1 MVNDEKMARI
11 VNQETLMMSLL
22 IDRYSILMKSR
33 YMEQV
38 TNKEVLSIA
47 SLFRVVGHPSRIQII
62 YLLNTKPTCVCE
74 IAKELNLNKSVT
86 SKHLSQLKQ
95 VGVIEMKK
103 TGTQVMCSIAMPCI
117 ISMMEC
123 AIHPEKRTLG
133 VTTLPLCR
141 KGCE

>member
-1 MVNDEKMARI
+1 
-11 VNQETLMMSLL
+11 
-22 IDRYSILMKSR
+22 
-33 YMEQV
+33 MEQV
-38 TNKEVLSIA
+38 TNQEALTIA

-62 YLLNTKPTCVCE
+62 YLLNNNPTCVCE
-74 IAKELNLNKSVT
+74 IAKELGLNKSVT

-95 VGVIEMKK
+95 VGVVEMKK

-123 AIHPEKRTLG
+123 AIHPNKRTIQ
-133 VTTLPLCR
+133 TLTVPLCR

>member
-1 MVNDEKMARI
+1 
-11 VNQETLMMSLL
+11 
-22 IDRYSILMKSR
+22 
-33 YMEQV
+33 MEQV
-38 TNKEVLSIA
+38 HNKDVLNIA

-62 YLLNTKPTCVCE
+62 YLLHENPTCVCD

-86 SKHLSQLKQ
+86 SKHLSRLKE
-95 VGVIEMKK
+95 VGVVEMTK

-123 AIHPEKRTLG
+123 VVHPEKRDYSMRTI
-133 VTTLPLCR
+133 PLCK